1 MLNPLNLISK
11 FIKSGTQKELNRIN
25 KIVLQIN
32 SFEDD
37 ISKLSDE
44 EFPKKT
50 LELIKKLKDGE
61 SFNNIGLISCSCG
74 QLKVYISRNCC
85 AFGLFTNLAFVFS
98 CIDVINQV

>member
-37 ISKLSDE
+37 ISKLS
-44 EFPKKT
+44 F
-50 LELIKKLKDGE
+50 LYLLIAL
-61 SFNNIGLISCSCG
+61 L
-74 QLKVYISRNCC
+74 L
-85 AFGLFTNLAFVFS
+85 
-98 CIDVINQV
+98 